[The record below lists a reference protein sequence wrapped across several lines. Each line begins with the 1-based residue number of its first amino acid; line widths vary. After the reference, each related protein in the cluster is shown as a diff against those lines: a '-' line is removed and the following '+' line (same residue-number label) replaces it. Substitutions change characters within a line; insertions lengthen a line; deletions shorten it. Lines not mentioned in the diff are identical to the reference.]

1 MAANNIST
9 SINLIDL
16 DQQALVNDFRN
27 YLRTQDIFKDY
38 DFKGSDINVLLDV
51 MSYNTFKNAF
61 FLNMAFSERWLDSA
75 QLRSSI
81 FSHAKEL
88 NYLPRSVR
96 SAKASVTVS
105 FTATGDRAPYIIP
118 KGAQLSTIVKST
130 ALTFSTPE
138 TIVVSSVDQNY
149 SFTTDIYEGVYV
161 RDAYV
166 YTQPDQRFKITNPNV
181 DTTSLTVTVFED
193 GSTVGD
199 VYTQAQTLLDLDEFS
214 KVFFVQTSETGNYEV
229 IFGDNILGRRPKFG
243 AAIAFDYRVSKGS
256 NGNGAKQFSVDFD
269 PTGVAE
275 LTSSPVI
282 EVIEASNNGTDAE
295 TNESIKYYAPRSYQV
310 QERTVTATDYEIAL
324 KQQFPEIN
332 AVAVYGGEELDPP
345 IFGKVFIAIDIK
357 DVDGLPDSKRD
368 QYFSFLKSRA
378 PFSINPQF
386 VDADFMYL
394 SVNTLIRY
402 NINVTTNSANRM
414 KAIVVDAINN
424 YNKVNLNDFNVIFRN
439 SIFSKLIDSSD
450 TSIISNITD
459 VAVYKKINPSLTKSN
474 NFDIN
479 FGLPIESNIPSKGK
493 IYPAI
498 DEKAVWSSS
507 FTFQNQLCTIEDDGN
522 GVLNVVKSQQTNKI
536 VIVAV
541 GTVDYEMGH
550 VSLKDF
556 SLSNYDGSA
565 LKIFIA
571 PADKDI
577 RASKNNV
584 MLIDPSDITIT
595 VETLR
600 I

>member
-96 SAKASVTVS
+96 SARASVTIN
-105 FTATGDRAPYIIP
+105 FTATGDSAPYIIP

-166 YTQPDQRFKITNPNV
+166 YTQPDQRFKLTNPNV

-199 VYTQAQTLLDLDEFS
+199 VYTQVQTLLDLDEFS
-214 KVFFVQTSETGNYEV
+214 KVFFIQTSEIGNYEV
-229 IFGDNILGRRPKFG
+229 IFGDNILGRSPKFG
-243 AAIAFDYRVSKGS
+243 AALAFDYRISKGV

-269 PTGVAE
+269 PTGGAE
-275 LTSSPVI
+275 LTGSPVI
-282 EVIEASNNGTDAE
+282 EIIEASNNGTDAE

-386 VDADFMYL
+386 IDADFMYL

-402 NINVTTNSANRM
+402 NINVTTNSVNRM
-414 KAIVVDAINN
+414 KAIVADAISN

-479 FGLPIESNIPSKGK
+479 FGLSIESNIPSKGK

-498 DEKAVWSSS
+498 DEKAVWSSN

-522 GVLNVVKSQQTNKI
+522 GTLNVVKSQQTNKI
-536 VIVAV
+536 VIVGV
-541 GTVDYEMGH
+541 GTVDYDTGL

-556 SLSNYDGSA
+556 SLSSYDGSA

-571 PADKDI
+571 PVDKDI
-577 RASKNNV
+577 SASKNNV
-584 MLIDPSDITIT
+584 MLIDPSDVTITI
-595 VETLR
+595 ETLR

>member
-1 MAANNIST
+1 MAANNVST
-9 SINLIDL
+9 SINLVDL
-16 DQQALVNDFRN
+16 DQGALLNDFRN

-38 DFKGSDINVLLDV
+38 DFKGSDINILLDV

-88 NYLPRSVR
+88 NYLPRSMR
-96 SAKASVTVS
+96 SAKASVTIN
-105 FTATGDRAPYIIP
+105 FTATGDQAPYIIP

-149 SFTTDIYEGVYV
+149 TFTTDIYEGVYV
-161 RDAYV
+161 RDPYV
-166 YTQPDQRFKITNPNV
+166 YTQTDQRFKITNPNI

-199 VYTQAQTLLDLDEFS
+199 VYKQAMTLLDLDEFS
-214 KVFFVQTSETGNYEV
+214 KVFFVQTSETGSYEV

-243 AAIAFDYRVSKGS
+243 AAIAFDYRISKGS
-256 NGNGAKQFSVDFD
+256 EGNGAKQFSVDFD

-275 LTSSPVI
+275 LTGSPTI

-310 QERTVTATDYEIAL
+310 QERTVTATDYEVAL

-378 PFSINPQF
+378 PFSIDPQF
-386 VDADFMYL
+386 IDADFMYL
-394 SVNTLIRY
+394 AIDTLIRY

-414 KAIVVDAINN
+414 KAIVADTINSF
-424 YNKVNLNDFNVIFRN
+424 NKVNLNDFNVIFRN
-439 SIFSKLIDSSD
+439 SIFSKAIDNAD
-450 TSIISNITD
+450 TSIISNITN
-459 VAVYKKINPSLTKSN
+459 VAVYKKVNPSLTKSN

-479 FGLPIESNIPSKGK
+479 FGIAIESDIPAKNK

-498 DEKAVWSSS
+498 DDKAVWSSS
-507 FTFQNQLCTIEDDGN
+507 FTFQNQTCTIEDDGN
-522 GVLNVVKSQQTNKI
+522 GVLNIVKPQQGNKI
-536 VIVAV
+536 VVVSV
-541 GTVDYEMGH
+541 GTVDYKNGF

-556 SLSNYDGSA
+556 SLTNYDGSA
-565 LKIFIA
+565 LKIYVS

-577 RASKNNV
+577 LASKNNV
-584 MLIDPSDITIT
+584 MLIDPTDVTIA

>member
-269 PTGVAE
+269 PTGLAE

-386 VDADFMYL
+386 IDADFMYL

-536 VIVAV
+536 VIVGV

-595 VETLR
+595 IETLR